1 MDSSKKNRKKKIKK
15 QNKLVDNLVSR
26 AKSKETVPAEEK
38 ESAFDKISAINSR
51 STINSIN
58 QAAKKKTEKRDA
70 FTPRALLCLI
80 LVVVI
85 FVLFAVRLFDWQI
98 VHGEEYKKLSVASTS
113 YTVTSQATRG
123 EILDVKGNGLAVN
136 KTTYQVVINRIYLS
150 DNKMNDVIVELI
162 GIMEKCGAKYID
174 ALPISYQGGE
184 YVFDEGSAGDVEYIE
199 SESMLNREGL
209 TAGEIIKGLAE
220 RYKAESITDPALL
233 RAVLSVRYNMEK
245 RGFSYE
251 QVYVFADNVSSDV
264 VAIVSES
271 TQTVPAVE
279 IRTTNERVI
288 KSGTLIPHILGVVG
302 KLSEE
307 EYDANKDKGYQLDDT
322 IGKFGIEAGL
332 ESYLRGEAGVKTI
345 TKDADGNIVSEKET
359 VEAKPGN
366 TVYLTIDPN
375 VQAVTNY
382 SLAQNVAGARK
393 AGEAAVKDAKASKAK
408 QQSNLGEDCIA
419 GAAVM
424 LDLRDFSVIA
434 ASSAPGYDISRYYDP
449 DYSKYLFTDE
459 SIPMFDRA
467 FNGSFA
473 PGSSFKPCTALAA
486 LQEGVITEKTSI
498 ECTGVYDYY
507 KDDVVNCMHV
517 HGVVD
522 MIDAMAGSCNYY
534 FAEVGRRVGITTMYL
549 YAEKLGLGVK
559 TGLEVSED
567 AGFLAGRDSTEW
579 YEGNTV
585 QAAIGQSDNT
595 FTPVQLATFVATI
608 ANNGVRYKT
617 HLVRKIVNYERDE
630 TILYNDPKKPTV
642 VAKTGISQSNI
653 DKVKKSMREV
663 LKTGTAEDTAG
674 KYPMEYAGKTGTAE
688 NAGSDHVAF
697 ICFAPYDKPKVAI
710 AVVLEHGAKSRFAQ
724 YTAMD
729 MMDAYFNG
737 KTLADVKKDRWGK

>member
-1 MDSSKKNRKKKIKK
+1 MDSSKKNRKKKIKM
-15 QNKLVDNLVSR
+15 QNQLVDSLVSK
-26 AKSKETVPAEEK
+26 AKSKAKQARVEK
-38 ESAFDKISAINSR
+38 DSAFDKISAINSR

-58 QAAKKKTEKRDA
+58 NSSKKKAEKRDRIA
-70 FTPRALLCLI
+70 PRALLCLA

-113 YTVTSQATRG
+113 YTVSSQATRG

-136 KTTYQVVINRIYLS
+136 KTTYQVVINRIYLN
-150 DNKMNDVIVELI
+150 DDKMNDVIVELI

-174 ALPISYQGGE
+174 ELPISYDGG

-199 SESMLNREGL
+199 SESMLNRQNLSAE
-209 TAGEIIKGLAE
+209 EIIKGLAE
-220 RYKAESITDPALL
+220 RYKAENITDPEQL
-233 RAVLSVRYNMEK
+233 RAVVSVRYNMEK

-251 QVYVFADNVSSDV
+251 QVYVFADEVSSDV

-271 TQTVPAVE
+271 TQTIPAVE
-279 IRTTNERVI
+279 IQTVNERVI
-288 KSGTLIPHILGVVG
+288 KNGTLIPHILGVVG
-302 KLSEE
+302 SLSEE
-307 EYDANKDKGYQLDDT
+307 EYEKYKDSGYQLNDT
-322 IGKFGIEAGL
+322 IGKFGIEEAM
-332 ESYLRGEAGVKTI
+332 ESYLRGEAGEKTI

-359 VEAKPGN
+359 VKAKPGD

-382 SLAQNVAGARK
+382 SLAQNVEGARK
-393 AGEAAVKDAKASKAK
+393 AGEAAVRDAKATKAK
-408 QQSNLGEDCIA
+408 QQSLLGEDCIA

-434 ASSAPGYDISRYYDP
+434 ASSYPSYDVSKFYDA

-459 SIPMFDRA
+459 SIPMFNRA
-467 FNGSFA
+467 FNGAFA

-486 LQEGVITEKTSI
+486 LQEGVITENTSI
-498 ECTGVYDYY
+498 DCTGVYDYY

-522 MIDAMAGSCNYY
+522 MIEAMAGSCNYY

-595 FTPVQLATFVATI
+595 FTPVQLATYVATI

-630 TILYNDPKKPTV
+630 TVLYNDPKKPTV
-642 VAKTGISQSNI
+642 VAKTGISQANI
-653 DKVKKSMREV
+653 NKVKKSMREV
-663 LKTGTAEDTAG
+663 LRSGTAEDTAG

-697 ICFAPYDKPKVAI
+697 ICFAPYDKPQIAI

-737 KTLADVKKDRWGK
+737 KTAAQVKKSRWGQ